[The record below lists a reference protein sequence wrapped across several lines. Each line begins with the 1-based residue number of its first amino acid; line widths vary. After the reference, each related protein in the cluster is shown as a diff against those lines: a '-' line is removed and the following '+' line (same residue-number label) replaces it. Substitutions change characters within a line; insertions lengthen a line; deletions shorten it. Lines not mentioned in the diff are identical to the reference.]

1 MIYGVIDGSTTSF
14 NTDCQDA
21 LSTGVG
27 SAFGIFK
34 YKNIADPRNTVK
46 MNLSINNFTTGTNN
60 VYAFCD
66 FTHLYAQFTML
77 TDTTNYAQYI
87 QIASRSGGSLI

>member
-1 MIYGVIDGSTTSF
+1 MYGIIDGSTTSF

-21 LSTGVG
+21 LSTVVG

-87 QIASRSGGSLI
+87 QIASRSGSFPSK